1 MDHLREILSRDLKKV
16 CIAGHVNPDG
26 DSAGSCSAVYTF
38 IRRHYPEIHV
48 DLYLE
53 PLQQE
58 LLFLPGITEAKGE
71 VTEEISYD
79 LFLTLDVSSFERIGV
94 VSSLFD
100 KAKVTCA
107 IDHHISN
114 PGFADINHVEPDASS
129 CAEVLAGL
137 MNPEDIDRD
146 IAEALY
152 TGIIHDCGVFQY
164 QNTSPRTMRT
174 AASLMERGIDFKRII
189 DDTFNSRTFR
199 ANRILG
205 HLLDKAELF
214 LDGRCIAVYVTL
226 EELEKYGV
234 TSMDLDAVAPNL
246 RITEGVE
253 AAVFAKESEPG
264 IYKVSLRSNESLDVS
279 SVCAAFGGGGHI
291 RAAGCTVAGDGEE
304 VIAQVLEVIR
314 EKI

>member
-1 MDHLREILSRDLKKV
+1 MDHLRDILSRDLKRV

-26 DSAGSCSAVYTF
+26 DCAASCSAVYNF
-38 IRRHYPEIHV
+38 IRRFYPDIQV
-48 DLYLE
+48 DLFLE
-53 PLQQE
+53 PLQKE
-58 LLFLPGITEAKGE
+58 LLFLPGITDAKGE
-71 VTEEISYD
+71 ITEDISYD
-79 LFLTLDVSSFERIGV
+79 LFLTLDVSSLDRIGV

-100 KAKVTCA
+100 KAKVTCS

-114 PGFADINHVEPDASS
+114 PGFADINHVEPEASS
-129 CAEVLAGL
+129 CSEVLAGL
-137 MNPEDIDRD
+137 MDPEDINRD

-174 AASLMERGIDFKRII
+174 AAFLMERGINFNRII
-189 DDTFNSRTFR
+189 NDTFNTRTFK

-205 HLLDKAELF
+205 HLLDKAELY

-226 EELEKYGV
+226 EELEAYGV

-246 RITEGVE
+246 RVTEGVE
-253 AAVFAKESEPG
+253 VAVFAKESEPEV
-264 IYKVSLRSNESLDVS
+264 YKVSLRSNESVDVS
-279 SVCAAFGGGGHI
+279 SVCAAFDGGGHV
-291 RAAGCTVAGDGEE
+291 RAAGCAIEGSGEE
-304 VIAQVLEVIR
+304 VIAKILDVIK